1 MKKALIPLL
10 ALTILA
16 SCHPEDRSGE
26 QPFAPE
32 VRTLDAEVSNTHA
45 LLSGCVIASRNSDV
59 RKVGFVYG
67 NDTLRL
73 RVEQTENLQPLFR
86 LATDSLGAGTYF
98 YAAFATNGVGT
109 TYADTLT
116 FTLPME

>member
-1 MKKALIPLL
+1 MKKLLFSLLPLAGL
-10 ALTILA
+10 AA
-16 SCHPEDRSGE
+16 CHPEDRSGE

-32 VRTLDAEVSNTHA
+32 VNTLGAVVNGPQAT
-45 LLSGCVIASRNSDV
+45 LNGCVTRSLNSEL

-73 RVEQTENLQPLFR
+73 IIEETGNPQALYSLT
-86 LATDSLGAGTYF
+86 TDSLGAGTYF

-116 FTLPME
+116 FTIQPD